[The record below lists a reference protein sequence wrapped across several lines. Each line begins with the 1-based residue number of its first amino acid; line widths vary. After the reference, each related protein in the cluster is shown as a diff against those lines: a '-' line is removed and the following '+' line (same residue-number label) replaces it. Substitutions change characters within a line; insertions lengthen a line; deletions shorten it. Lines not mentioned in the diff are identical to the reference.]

1 MKVLFE
7 AAPIA
12 FLIVFL
18 QVSLHPTVQHSTG
31 GGSTLTTVNPSGTGS
46 GLPQSTSAQT
56 CGVGGKTVVLVK
68 SVPFVAFVELDV
80 GGLVLLVGLGAGGF
94 VVFVVPSVPL
104 VPLVPL
110 VALAGLGGPLG
121 AGLGTVEL
129 VALVALVGIGF
140 VVDGFVG
147 TTLVLLACKSLD
159 S

>member
-68 SVPFVAFVELDV
+68 SVPFVELDV

-94 VVFVVPSVPL
+94 VVFVVPL

>member
-18 QVSLHPTVQHSTG
+18 QVSFHPTVQHSTG
-31 GGSTLTTVNPSGTGS
+31 GGSTLTTVNPAGTGS

-104 VPLVPL
+104 VPLV
-110 VALAGLGGPLG
+110 ALAGLGGPLG

-129 VALVALVGIGF
+129 VALVELVGIGF

>member
-1 MKVLFE
+1 M
-7 AAPIA
+7 
-12 FLIVFL
+12 
-18 QVSLHPTVQHSTG
+18 
-31 GGSTLTTVNPSGTGS
+31 
-46 GLPQSTSAQT
+46 
-56 CGVGGKTVVLVK
+56 VLVK

-104 VPLVPL
+104 VPLV
-110 VALAGLGGPLG
+110 VLAGLGGPLG

-129 VALVALVGIGF
+129 VALLVGIGF

>member
-1 MKVLFE
+1 
-7 AAPIA
+7 
-12 FLIVFL
+12 
-18 QVSLHPTVQHSTG
+18 
-31 GGSTLTTVNPSGTGS
+31 
-46 GLPQSTSAQT
+46 
-56 CGVGGKTVVLVK
+56 VGGKTVVLVK

-104 VPLVPL
+104 VPLV
-110 VALAGLGGPLG
+110 VLAGLGGPLG

-129 VALVALVGIGF
+129 VALLVGIGF

>member
-1 MKVLFE
+1 MTVLFE

-12 FLIVFL
+12 SLIVFL

-46 GLPQSTSAQT
+46 GLPQSTSAQM

-104 VPLVPL
+104 V
-110 VALAGLGGPLG
+110 ALAGLGGPLG

-129 VALVALVGIGF
+129 VALLVGIGF

>member
-1 MKVLFE
+1 MTVLFE

-12 FLIVFL
+12 SLIVFL

-104 VPLVPL
+104 VV
-110 VALAGLGGPLG
+110 LAGLGGPLG

-129 VALVALVGIGF
+129 VALLVGIGF